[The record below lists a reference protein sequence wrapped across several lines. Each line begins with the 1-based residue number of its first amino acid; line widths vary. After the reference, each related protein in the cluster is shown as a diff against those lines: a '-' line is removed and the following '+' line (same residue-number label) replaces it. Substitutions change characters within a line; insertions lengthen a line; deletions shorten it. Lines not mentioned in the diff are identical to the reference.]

1 MRAQTRTDHVNR
13 AQTHLGFRTA
23 TASDLEGLRDWLAA
37 EALVT
42 DRPIVLFQLACA
54 RLYAMKLV
62 RPGLTVI
69 ERFLVG
75 EHGKPLGR
83 R

>member
-1 MRAQTRTDHVNR
+1 MNR